1 MYRDAEGNA
10 SLTLNVVQSML
21 VLGSVAKIL
30 ANPAVPMPNVKFA

>member
-10 SLTLNVVQSML
+10 SLTFNVVETVFVL
-21 VLGSVAKIL
+21 VSVAKIL